1 MKSIGIITI
10 VKVNNYGAE
19 LQAFALQKKIE
30 QLGYSSEIIDYIY
43 YKNWR
48 FHDTKESCP
57 LIPMGNKA
65 RISYW
70 IKYRLINF
78 ILDKIVPLFH
88 KPTSKRLRRF
98 DDFHKYNTRF
108 SRSYRSMQ
116 QLYNTCIDYDIYV
129 VGSDQ
134 VWNPAAS
141 SSIEPYFLT
150 FAPKNT
156 KKFSYASSFGV
167 ATIPSGIQERMATL
181 LGNIDT
187 ISVREDSG
195 ITLVKQLTGKDA
207 LLVVDPTLLLTK
219 EEWNNYMKP
228 YPSMPR
234 HYVLIYQLSESN
246 VIVDA
251 AMKIGRERNMPVY
264 RICKR
269 SFRVEKNDG
278 VINILDAGPAEFLS
292 LIAKADYL
300 VTNSFHGTAFA
311 VNFNIPFYTI
321 VSSKK
326 NNNSRMVSL
335 LKLLDLSDRLVEED
349 ICEDSIDPTKSID
362 FKKPNDS
369 LTAFRNKSMTYLL
382 SNIQN

>member
-65 RISYW
+65 RISYL

-369 LTAFRNKSMTYLL
+369 LTAFRNKSMTYLV